1 VIAAV
6 SMKNASE
13 ALEAGD
19 VARAMSITKALIAEP
34 PEGVSSFAAEVTL
47 AVCHARR
54 REWAE
59 AEALLT
65 SLVERY
71 PTSAM
76 VRSYLGAAR
85 FELGQIEVGRDDL
98 DAAVTLEPNSA
109 LPYIKRG
116 EYLLRLG
123 LLRQAQAD
131 LKRGAELPPPDTA
144 TREYTRHLLVQV
156 RQDIAGSI
164 ERNPTSPK
172 KVWQRLFKRHSKSP
186 QQAPSADG
194 SLAWID

>member
-1 VIAAV
+1 VTAEV
-6 SMKNASE
+6 SMNSASE

-19 VARAMSITKALIAEP
+19 VAKAISITKALIADK
-34 PEGVSSFAAEVTL
+34 PEGESSFAAEVTL
-47 AVCHARR
+47 TVCHARR

-59 AEALLT
+59 AEALLS
-65 SLVERY
+65 SLAKRY
-71 PTSAM
+71 PGSAM
-76 VRSYLGAAR
+76 VRSYLGATR
-85 FELGQIEVGRDDL
+85 FELGQIELGRDDL
-98 DAAVTLEPNSA
+98 DAAVQLEPDSA

-123 LLRQAQAD
+123 LLRHAHAD
-131 LKRGAELPPPDTA
+131 LKRGAELPAPDTA

-164 ERNPTSPK
+164 ERNPTSPA
-172 KVWQRLFKRHSKSP
+172 KVWRRLFKRSPAP

-194 SLAWID
+194 SLAWVD